1 MNAKTLSAAM
11 SLILSLAALS
21 ANAADTRIVDLPTIT
36 VRPDA
41 ALSAEL
47 AANAPR
53 VDHIVDLP
61 AVTVRPDAA
70 LAAELANANST
81 PRVAHIVNL
90 PAVNVYPTA
99 EQLAER
105 ASIVAAEQA
114 RALTAQLATTL
125 LAETLAVTLP

>member
-21 ANAADTRIVDLPTIT
+21 ANAADTRIVDLPTVT

-47 AANAPR
+47 AANGPR
-53 VDHIVDLP
+53 VAHVVDLP

-70 LAAELANANST
+70 LAAELAANEA
-81 PRVAHIVNL
+81 PRVAHIVDL
-90 PAVNVYPTA
+90 AAINVYPTA

-105 ASIVAAEQA
+105 AAIVAAEHAQ
-114 RALTAQLATTL
+114 ALTAQLATTL